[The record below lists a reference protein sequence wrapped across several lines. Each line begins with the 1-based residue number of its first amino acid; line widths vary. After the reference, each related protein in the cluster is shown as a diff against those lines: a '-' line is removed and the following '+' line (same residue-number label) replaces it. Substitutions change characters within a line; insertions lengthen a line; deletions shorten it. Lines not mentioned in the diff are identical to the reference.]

1 YAFAD
6 VMSGQEYYA
15 FGNAIVPGRGTNL
28 LADPRV
34 RWETTEQTNLGVDLV
49 LWNRFSMEAE
59 LFHKKT
65 YDILAR
71 VTVPPSLGASQNPYQ
86 NIGAMTN
93 RGVELNLSY
102 KSPRHTDKLNYALAA
117 NFTYIKNK
125 LSTLGELPFVD
136 HTGNMRSVV
145 GHPFSSFYG
154 YQMDRIYQVQ
164 DFIWQHDS
172 DPAIPHDDRNY
183 VVKNG
188 LPNQS

>member
-1 YAFAD
+1 
-6 VMSGQEYYA
+6 
-15 FGNAIVPGRGTNL
+15 
-28 LADPRV
+28 
-34 RWETTEQTNLGVDLV
+34 
-49 LWNRFSMEAE
+49 
-59 LFHKKT
+59 
-65 YDILAR
+65 
-71 VTVPPSLGASQNPYQ
+71 
-86 NIGAMTN
+86 TN

-172 DPAIPHDDRNY
+172 DPAIPHDGRRY
-183 VVKNG
+183 VVKRGLASQSTLMDTPAPGDVKLVYRNG
-188 LPNQS
+188 DGQFTPDDRTLIGNPLPKFQYGFSADLS